1 MYQRT
6 KSGVFFYWF
15 ALKTNISGWFA
26 FIFHKM
32 HSNDRLKIIKRIS
45 NFSWKNSLTKQAKS
59 CPFLKVYVLVALQD
73 VVRGVEK
80 VVL

>member
-1 MYQRT
+1 
-6 KSGVFFYWF
+6 
-15 ALKTNISGWFA
+15 
-26 FIFHKM
+26 M